1 MRLGTWTTIDCPTD
15 KQTEAL
21 EWLQKEFGKIGGEV
35 WLKENAHD
43 LGSYPSFEVDMPE
56 ELENVDVVYSK
67 DIKLSEL
74 LDKKDDWIEQ
84 ANDIEDRYS
93 KKYRDYL

>member
-21 EWLQKEFGKIGGEV
+21 AWLQVEFGKIGGEV
-35 WLKENAHD
+35 REKINAHD

-56 ELENVDVVYSK
+56 ELEDE
-67 DIKLSEL
+67 DTEL
-74 LDKKDDWIEQ
+74 LDKKDKWVEQ
-84 ANDIEDRYS
+84 ANKIEDRYS

>member
-56 ELENVDVVYSK
+56 ELEDE
-67 DIKLSEL
+67 DTEL
-74 LDKKDDWIEQ
+74 LDKKDKWVEQ
-84 ANDIEDRYS
+84 ANDIEDRYY
-93 KKYRDYL
+93 KKYSDYL

>member
-21 EWLQKEFGKIGGEV
+21 AWLQVEFGKIGGEV

-56 ELENVDVVYSK
+56 ELEDIEDLTDDEELNEQK
-67 DIKLSEL
+67 DK
-74 LDKKDDWIEQ
+74 WVEQ
-84 ANDIEDRYS
+84 ANDIEDRYY
-93 KKYRDYL
+93 KKYSDYL